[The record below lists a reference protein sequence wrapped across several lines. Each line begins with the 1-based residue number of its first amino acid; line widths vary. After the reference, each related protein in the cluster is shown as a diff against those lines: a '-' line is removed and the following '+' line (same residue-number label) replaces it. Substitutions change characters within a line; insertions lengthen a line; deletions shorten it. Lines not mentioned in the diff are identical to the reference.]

1 LIRIA
6 ITPAAFEAIAATLPL
21 GSVGYENT
29 TNERGERVIWL
40 GPINDEARALQM
52 LAVKNQTLVPEWRE
66 CADSVEKLDISRRS
80 QFRRPPAASM
90 KNSLGVRRTDPLCRQ
105 RLPYALA

>member
-40 GPINDEARALQM
+40 GPNVVNRLRAMRGPGEDYSSVILRIAAAELRAR
-52 LAVKNQTLVPEWRE
+52 
-66 CADSVEKLDISRRS
+66 
-80 QFRRPPAASM
+80 
-90 KNSLGVRRTDPLCRQ
+90 
-105 RLPYALA
+105 